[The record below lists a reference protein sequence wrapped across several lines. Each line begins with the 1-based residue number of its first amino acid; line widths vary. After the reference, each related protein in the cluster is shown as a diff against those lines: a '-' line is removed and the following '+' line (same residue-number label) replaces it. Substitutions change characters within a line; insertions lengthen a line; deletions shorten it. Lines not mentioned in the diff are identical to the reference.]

1 MSEADKS
8 ETKIQAIEITGGRHP
23 GQRYTVQMEIADL
36 KVMIEAD
43 AKHLAE
49 ALSTGHRVE
58 AHELVDAIIA
68 NTRTLEDLQQLY
80 R

>member
-1 MSEADKS
+1 MNEGDAR
-8 ETKIQAIEITGGRHP
+8 EMEMQTTEVQHHAGQPYTG
-23 GQRYTVQMEIADL
+23 QMEIADL
-36 KVMIEAD
+36 KVIIEAD

-49 ALSTGHRVE
+49 ALSTGHQVE

-80 R
+80 G